1 MKQLLSLIGVFGIF
15 AAISTHAVE
24 VSASSETSPAGSSG
38 QTIAVEVTTGGGET
52 FRATGFK
59 IEWTGADLTLTSAV
73 GGNQPFEAPFSG
85 WVVNLGIV
93 AGNSIIVNLNGGA
106 EVIAENQTTTIM
118 NLTFD
123 VAGGIAAG
131 TAVPV
136 TLTALSAGDVDTFT
150 SGGFSIAAAY
160 VASDDGE
167 AGSLVT
173 VVEDS
178 RDNPIDVF
186 ANDEVRDP
194 ADLTQLQT
202 KTGDGGDVD
211 VVIGS
216 AQELEILRVGVW
228 DDANVNGI
236 IDGGEFTEEYT
247 SATLP
252 VVRALEDPYVWV
264 DGDSAAGQVVRYTPG
279 TDFNGTDTFWYEAV
293 RHVAGVREDVTSVGK
308 VTVTVTPVNDI
319 PQLQTTAN
327 SNEGPWHKY
336 TEGDGAVNVFTAVT
350 VLDPDFSYAT
360 PQTNYNGA
368 KFYAI
373 IENAQTGDALSY
385 DAAVRSSDITL
396 NGARIIYQATEIGDL
411 FQITGGI
418 RIDLDDA
425 RADITPTM
433 IQALVTDLKFENASD
448 APSDAERLVRVF
460 LDDAPGVEAISH
472 HLFEVDA
479 FLGVDTG
486 ATRATLAFMAVEMQV
501 DASVRSITIFGNN
514 SGTGTTVDQYGVLTG
529 DHTTGDSW
537 YNFNQGWGRA
547 EWDVELEF
555 ANWADMIAAFP
566 AGAPLRIQLNYWD
579 TTSSFIDLPLTG
591 LPVPPPTAPTAT
603 ITTPGDDQIQFDWAN
618 NTGDPAAGA
627 LFVEIEGPEMY
638 DLAEDEFETRKT
650 GGLWDDT
657 THTFT
662 GLGVGEYWA
671 EIFVGNL
678 LVEGNVS
685 SVPVELAW
693 ATGTYEIVLVGTTF
707 EASGTIT
714 DTTGPRTDADD
725 LEVQANIVTTGG
737 QWEWYGEIETEFTG
751 SSPWDYTF
759 RLAPVPAG
767 YTHYVIQAYIDRNQN
782 GMADLGEPLGQS
794 TNVTTGGTTYHI
806 SLAAQP
812 RSWTRDWSLLGAAYL
827 YVAPVNDPP
836 VNTLRPEI
844 TGTAQYGQTLTT
856 TNGTWNDTLDAA
868 PAPAV
873 FTYQWYGTAGAL
885 GGEDKQTLDTDNY
898 VGLDIYVQ
906 VTATDSGV
914 GQAAVRATASA
925 TADSQWVRINKA
937 AQTITFGALAN
948 KTFGDAD
955 FDLAATAS
963 STLAVSY
970 ASSDDT
976 IASIAGA
983 TVTIHKAG
991 TVTITASQAGDGNYS
1006 PAADAQQDLTIDK
1019 ADQTITFGA
1028 LAGKTYGDADF
1039 DLAATADSTLAV
1051 SYASSDDTVA
1061 SIAGATVTIHKAGTV
1076 TITASQAGNGNYN
1089 AAADVPQVLN
1099 VAKVA
1104 LVVAANAG
1112 QSKTYGDAE
1121 PALFT
1126 YTITTGAL
1134 VGGDT
1139 LTGALSR
1146 VAGEDVDNYAIQ
1158 QNDLAASANYTLTYV
1173 GANFAVTKADQTITF
1188 GALPGKTYGDP
1199 TFDLAARADSTL
1211 PVSYDSS
1218 NPAVATVAG
1227 STVTIH
1233 GAGATT
1239 ITASQAGN
1247 GNYNAAADVPQVL
1260 NVAKVDLTVTAN
1272 AGQSKAYGDPEP
1284 AEFTYTITTG
1294 ALVGGDTLSGALNRV
1309 A

>member
-15 AAISTHAVE
+15 AAVSAHAVE

-472 HLFEVDA
+472 HLFEVD
-479 FLGVDTG
+479 
-486 ATRATLAFMAVEMQV
+486 
-501 DASVRSITIFGNN
+501 
-514 SGTGTTVDQYGVLTG
+514 
-529 DHTTGDSW
+529 
-537 YNFNQGWGRA
+537 
-547 EWDVELEF
+547 
-555 ANWADMIAAFP
+555 
-566 AGAPLRIQLNYWD
+566 
-579 TTSSFIDLPLTG
+579 
-591 LPVPPPTAPTAT
+591 
-603 ITTPGDDQIQFDWAN
+603 
-618 NTGDPAAGA
+618 
-627 LFVEIEGPEMY
+627 
-638 DLAEDEFETRKT
+638 
-650 GGLWDDT
+650 
-657 THTFT
+657 
-662 GLGVGEYWA
+662 
-671 EIFVGNL
+671 
-678 LVEGNVS
+678 
-685 SVPVELAW
+685 
-693 ATGTYEIVLVGTTF
+693 
-707 EASGTIT
+707 
-714 DTTGPRTDADD
+714 
-725 LEVQANIVTTGG
+725 
-737 QWEWYGEIETEFTG
+737 
-751 SSPWDYTF
+751 
-759 RLAPVPAG
+759 
-767 YTHYVIQAYIDRNQN
+767 
-782 GMADLGEPLGQS
+782 
-794 TNVTTGGTTYHI
+794 
-806 SLAAQP
+806 
-812 RSWTRDWSLLGAAYL
+812 
-827 YVAPVNDPP
+827 
-836 VNTLRPEI
+836 
-844 TGTAQYGQTLTT
+844 
-856 TNGTWNDTLDAA
+856 
-868 PAPAV
+868 
-873 FTYQWYGTAGAL
+873 
-885 GGEDKQTLDTDNY
+885 
-898 VGLDIYVQ
+898 
-906 VTATDSGV
+906 
-914 GQAAVRATASA
+914 
-925 TADSQWVRINKA
+925 
-937 AQTITFGALAN
+937 
-948 KTFGDAD
+948 
-955 FDLAATAS
+955 
-963 STLAVSY
+963 
-970 ASSDDT
+970 
-976 IASIAGA
+976 
-983 TVTIHKAG
+983 
-991 TVTITASQAGDGNYS
+991 
-1006 PAADAQQDLTIDK
+1006 
-1019 ADQTITFGA
+1019 
-1028 LAGKTYGDADF
+1028 
-1039 DLAATADSTLAV
+1039 
-1051 SYASSDDTVA
+1051 
-1061 SIAGATVTIHKAGTV
+1061 
-1076 TITASQAGNGNYN
+1076 
-1089 AAADVPQVLN
+1089 
-1099 VAKVA
+1099 
-1104 LVVAANAG
+1104 
-1112 QSKTYGDAE
+1112 
-1121 PALFT
+1121 
-1126 YTITTGAL
+1126 
-1134 VGGDT
+1134 
-1139 LTGALSR
+1139 
-1146 VAGEDVDNYAIQ
+1146 
-1158 QNDLAASANYTLTYV
+1158 
-1173 GANFAVTKADQTITF
+1173 
-1188 GALPGKTYGDP
+1188 
-1199 TFDLAARADSTL
+1199 
-1211 PVSYDSS
+1211 
-1218 NPAVATVAG
+1218 
-1227 STVTIH
+1227 
-1233 GAGATT
+1233 
-1239 ITASQAGN
+1239 
-1247 GNYNAAADVPQVL
+1247 
-1260 NVAKVDLTVTAN
+1260 
-1272 AGQSKAYGDPEP
+1272 
-1284 AEFTYTITTG
+1284 
-1294 ALVGGDTLSGALNRV
+1294 
-1309 A
+1309 